1 MHQLP
6 GAQGAPYGLFA
17 GLYYRGHSR
26 EDWARAYLQVYPPID
41 ERVPRLGQ
49 LPARRH
55 LLPLASDLPEAGDH
69 PASRRDPAGAVARR
83 GGVTAPAPIPPRG
96 RVSLG
101 RHGGL
106 PLRLAHPPVRAR
118 FPLCSGGVRGML
130 QAAPARSGAGAAA
143 PASLPRARDSG
154 SHPESR
160 LPRPPGDCPRQLF
173 FYFFSTFSRKLVTLL
188 GSNAADCCMG
198 AFKIGNAPQRT
209 GMPLCKHSSYYPHP
223 PRRNSRSQAVGL
235 SEPSLPA

>member
-1 MHQLP
+1 MWCSRTGGCIP
-6 GAQGAPYGLFA
+6 CTSFPGAPYGLFA
-17 GLYYRGHSR
+17 GLSYRGHSR

-83 GGVTAPAPIPPRG
+83 GGVTAPAPVPLRG
-96 RVSLG
+96 RASLG

-118 FPLCSGGVRGML
+118 FPLCSGGARGML
-130 QAAPARSGAGAAA
+130 QAAPPSLRSGRGGPCVASAGAGFRVTSGI
-143 PASLPRARDSG
+143 PPSTSPR
-154 SHPESR
+154 R
-160 LPRPPGDCPRQLF
+160 LPPATFFLLF
-173 FYFFSTFSRKLVTLL
+173 FYFFSKT
-188 GSNAADCCMG
+188 
-198 AFKIGNAPQRT
+198 
-209 GMPLCKHSSYYPHP
+209 
-223 PRRNSRSQAVGL
+223 
-235 SEPSLPA
+235 